1 MVRRGRFALL
11 VRLRGGMLGGVSCFA
26 TCAVPWVLCWFASV
40 FLRNAVTRLRR
51 FLFGV
56 SAFARRYGMGLR
68 ITGIPQGYVVRE
80 SLVLPFKGELLR
92 VGQVGFAV
100 APHVV
105 ERAVSL
111 SEVKAG
117 GHGAA
122 YEAFRAADG
131 LLDGVAL
138 RKAAGDGA

>member
-11 VRLRGGMLGGVSCFA
+11 VCLRGGMLEVQVALQLVQCRGCFA
-26 TCAVPWVLCWFASV
+26 GLRA
-40 FLRNAVTRLRR
+40 FLGECGDAPSTLSIWGRT
-51 FLFGV
+51 
-56 SAFARRYGMGLR
+56 FARRYGIGLR

-80 SLVLPFKGELLR
+80 SLVLSFKGELLR
-92 VGQVGFAV
+92 ARQVGFAV

-105 ERAVSL
+105 ERAASL

>member
-1 MVRRGRFALL
+1 MLCNLCSAVGALL
-11 VRLRGGMLGGVSCFA
+11 VCK
-26 TCAVPWVLCWFASV
+26 
-40 FLRNAVTRLRR
+40 R
-51 FLFGV
+51 FFGECGDAP
-56 SAFARRYGMGLR
+56 SALSIWGRAFVRRYGIGLR
-68 ITGIPQGYVVRE
+68 ITGISQGYVVRE
-80 SLVLPFKGELLR
+80 SLVLSFKGELLR

-100 APHVV
+100 APHVI
-105 ERAVSL
+105 ERPVSL

>member
-1 MVRRGRFALL
+1 M
-11 VRLRGGMLGGVSCFA
+11 
-26 TCAVPWVLCWFASV
+26 PWVLCWFASV
-40 FLRNAVTRLRR
+40 FGECGDAPSALSIWGR
-51 FLFGV
+51 
-56 SAFARRYGMGLR
+56 AFARRYGIGLR

-80 SLVLPFKGELLR
+80 SLVLSFKGELLR

-122 YEAFRAADG
+122 YEAFRAADS

>member
-1 MVRRGRFALL
+1 MLCNLCSAVGALL
-11 VRLRGGMLGGVSCFA
+11 VCERFLG
-26 TCAVPWVLCWFASV
+26 
-40 FLRNAVTRLRR
+40 NAVTRLRR

-56 SAFARRYGMGLR
+56 SAFARRYGLGLR